1 MDRLTKSCREVDPTS
16 TDQTIQ
22 LAHAADVV
30 EGETA
35 APAAPAPEMPAAE
48 KPAFDAGIFDE

>member
-1 MDRLTKSCREVDPTS
+1 M
-16 TDQTIQ
+16 IQ

-35 APAAPAPEMPAAE
+35 AEKAPPPPEEAEIAAE
-48 KPAFDAGIFDE
+48 EQSTFGAGIFDD

>member
-1 MDRLTKSCREVDPTS
+1 M
-16 TDQTIQ
+16 IQ

-35 APAAPAPEMPAAE
+35 VPPPAPETPAPE
-48 KPAFDAGIFDE
+48 STFGAGIFDE